1 MAARGTIAKQTL
13 TQAILDNF
21 AGSFIDDKVI
31 RVPLD
36 DGGEVVE
43 IKVALTCAKDVIGGG
58 QAAEV
63 ATPAET
69 AQVDNDPMPNESEI
83 QSIKKLFDT
92 WNI

>member
-43 IKVALTCAKDVIGGG
+43 IKVALTCAKDVIGSMVTEVT
-58 QAAEV
+58 ASAEAV
-63 ATPAET
+63 QGDT
-69 AQVDNDPMPNESEI
+69 DPMPNESEI

>member
-43 IKVALTCAKDVIGGG
+43 IKVALTCAKDVIGSMVT
-58 QAAEV
+58 EV
-63 ATPAET
+63 TASAET
-69 AQVDNDPMPNESEI
+69 AQGDSDPMPNESEI

>member
-63 ATPAET
+63 ATSAET
-69 AQVDNDPMPNESEI
+69 VQVDNDPTPNESEI

>member
-43 IKVALTCAKDVIGGG
+43 IKVALTCAKDVIGSMVT
-58 QAAEV
+58 EV
-63 ATPAET
+63 KAPAE
-69 AQVDNDPMPNESEI
+69 AVQGDSDPMPNESEI